1 MGKAMEKDK
10 GTPYFKGL
18 NRKDYIIKVSNI
30 IKEEGVEAISIRKIA
45 KELGCSSASLYRY
58 FENLDELLY
67 YAHLDSLNEYIQEL
81 SKQEKNWEDIWD
93 VHFGIWRAYAYE
105 AFKKV
110 EAFECIFY
118 RNINKNLGKALEEY
132 YDMFPDAIVKV
143 SPIVK
148 EMLTIPEYYGRDY
161 YMCCQLAKRGKIRQ
175 EDASRLNHLECT
187 LFLGYF
193 KEVQELGIKPEEI
206 KAKVEQF
213 MEEIKK
219 IAGLF
224 LIEH

>member
-1 MGKAMEKDK
+1 MKEYK
-10 GTPYFKGL
+10 GTSYFKGL
-18 NRKDYIIKVSNI
+18 SRKDYIVRTSSI
-30 IKEEGVEAISIRKIA
+30 IKEEGGEAISIRRIA

-81 SKQEKNWEDIWD
+81 SRQEKKWDNIWD
-93 VHFGIWRAYAYE
+93 VHFGIWRAYGNE
-105 AFKKV
+105 ALKKV

-132 YDMFPDAIVKV
+132 YNMFPDSIVSV
-143 SPIVK
+143 SPTVK
-148 EMLTIPEYYGRDY
+148 EMLKIPEYYGRDY
-161 YMCCQLAKRGKIRQ
+161 YMCCQLAAQGKIRK
-175 EDASRLNHLECT
+175 EDAKKLNRLECR

-193 KEVQELGIKPEEI
+193 KEVQELGIDPADVS
-206 KAKVEQF
+206 AKVEEF
-213 MEEIKK
+213 IDEIKE

-224 LIEH
+224 SIEH

>member
-1 MGKAMEKDK
+1 MERYK
-10 GTPYFKGL
+10 GTSYFKGL
-18 NRKDYIIKVSNI
+18 NRKDYIVMASNI
-30 IKEEGVEAISIRKIA
+30 IKKEGVEAISIRRIA

-67 YAHLDSLNEYIQEL
+67 YAHLDSLNAYIQDL
-81 SKQEKNWEDIWD
+81 SVQEKKWKDIWD
-93 VHFGIWRAYAYE
+93 VHFGIWRSYANE
-105 AFKKV
+105 ALKRV

-132 YDMFPDAIVKV
+132 YEMFPDAIVTV
-143 SPIVK
+143 SPTVK

-161 YMCCQLAKRGKIRQ
+161 YMCCQLAEHGKIRK
-175 EDASRLNHLECT
+175 EDARRLNQLECR

-193 KEVQELGIKPEEI
+193 KEVQELGIREEEI
-206 KAKVEQF
+206 PEKVDQF
-213 MEEIKK
+213 IEEIRE

-224 LIEH
+224 LIEA